1 MGIST
6 HVLDTSLGRP
16 AIGVAVT
23 LSRLTLGD
31 WLTLYITATDADGR
45 VKSLLPAPHAL
56 EPGLYRIHFDTADH
70 FRPHRLECLYPYVE
84 ITFEV
89 RDADQHYHIP
99 LLITAN
105 GYTTYRGS

>member
-23 LSRLTLGD
+23 LSRLAHSD
-31 WLTLYITATDADGR
+31 WLTLYITATDTDGR
-45 VKSLLPAPHAL
+45 VKSLLPDHPL

-70 FRPHRLECLYPYVE
+70 FRPHAIQSLYPYIE

-89 RDADQHYHIP
+89 RDPDQHYHIP

-105 GYTTYRGS
+105 GYTTYRGT

>member
-16 AIGVAVT
+16 AIGVAVM
-23 LSRLTLGD
+23 LSRLEHGD
-31 WLTLYITATDADGR
+31 WRTLSIETTDADGR
-45 VKSLLPAPHAL
+45 IRGFLP
-56 EPGLYRIHFDTADH
+56 EPPIEAGLYRIRFDTADH
-70 FRPHRLECLYPYVE
+70 FRAYEFKTLYPYVE

-89 RDADQHYHIP
+89 RDPDLHYHIP
-99 LLITAN
+99 LLISAN